1 MRDKCFSSARRMAY
15 VETSGGGENDV
26 KKAPQIRWFLENIKY
41 DAKSTSKIRRIAR
54 FLISDVKAPSKIRR
68 FLRIQKND
76 EFCPQ
81 TSVSAN

>member
-26 KKAPQIRWFLENIKY
+26 KKAPQIRRFPGNKKY

-54 FLISDVKAPSKIRR
+54 FLISDVKAPSEIRR
-68 FLRIQKND
+68 FLKIPKSDVRRVQLTN
-76 EFCPQ
+76 E
-81 TSVSAN
+81 